1 MGTATTELSDLD
13 GCDCVFVIGANPA
26 SNHPQ
31 FIHKLQACRA
41 RGGPVIIIN
50 PVKEPGLVRFVLPK
64 SPKSLIIGGDEIASH
79 YVQPRI
85 GSDIAL
91 LEGIAKDTI
100 ERKRVGN
107 EFIYSHTEGYAE
119 FLSDI
124 KSTRWSNIEKIK
136 DLSGDVCKPIGT
148 VHNNSENTVFAWG
161 MGATHHKHGV
171 ENVEYISSM
180 ALLRG
185 MIAKR
190 FSGLLPLRG
199 HCNV

>member
-26 SNHPQ
+26 SNHPR

-41 RGGPVIIIN
+41 RGGRVIIIN
-50 PVKEPGLVRFVLPK
+50 PAKEPGLVRFALPK
-64 SPKSLIIGGDEIASH
+64 SPKSLTIRGDEIASH

-91 LEGIAKDTI
+91 LEGIAKDII

-136 DLSGDVCKPIGT
+136 DLSGDVWKK
-148 VHNNSENTVFAWG
+148 W
-161 MGATHHKHGV
+161 HG
-171 ENVEYISSM
+171 SQQ
-180 ALLRG
+180 L
-185 MIAKR
+185 
-190 FSGLLPLRG
+190 
-199 HCNV
+199 